1 MRSNIY
7 KPCTDC
13 VHYAR
18 RFIQGI
24 ELSPECTSPKLNGE
38 SIPVM
43 YIRGNAVMGRC
54 NNVGNWFE
62 QKPIEDVQNVQT
74 MIEHSNGALWF
85 VDKIKSILNRVFTW
99 GVKS

>member
-1 MRSNIY
+1 MKSNIY

-18 RFIQGI
+18 RSIYGI
-24 ELSPECTSPKLNGE
+24 GLSPECTSPKLNGD

-54 NNVGNWFE
+54 NNIGNWFE
-62 QKPIEDVQNVQT
+62 PKPIVDVPTTV
-74 MIEHSNGALWF
+74 EHSNGALWF

-99 GVKS
+99 VKS